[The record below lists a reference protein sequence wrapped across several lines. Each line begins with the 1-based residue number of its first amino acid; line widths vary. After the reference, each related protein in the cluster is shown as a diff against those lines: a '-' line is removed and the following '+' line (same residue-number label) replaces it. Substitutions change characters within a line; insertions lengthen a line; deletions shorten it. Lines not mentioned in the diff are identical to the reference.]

1 MKYAIIFAATAAA
14 HQVYGGYGEDAH
26 SSVQPSTTA
35 TPIGYTTVVP
45 GYGKQPVTV
54 TTQNQA
60 YPTCVSPAYGDKGC
74 AKWGEDTYVS
84 TVIKD
89 YDNNYATVTN
99 TEQPVVVYHTKTTIT
114 HSATGTGGYAAPT
127 GTASKNGTAGCWY
140 ELYEKIE
147 EVPYKNLGPK
157 ALPGYGGSGLYTK
170 GDKEQPVHVK
180 EYKGGKWSE
189 YEHVYSYGQP
199 KPEVKVYEKPGVY
212 VVPSKDMV
220 VDHPIDHPAEAT
232 TTAKAGETCTYG
244 GQSVTA
250 TETGYITAPY
260 AGYKTKVEG
269 DKTMTETVIEY
280 TTIYASTTGTYEVTK
295 PTTTVYDHDTEVTYP
310 TAQHYDAGVYHQPAQ
325 TVTITS
331 AGQAYTCEYEK
342 TKATP
347 SPMVPGH
354 GKTYGGNSY
363 GSYPAQNSS
372 SVAYGSYPAAS
383 TPAAYGSY
391 PAASSPAAYE
401 HSYPA
406 VSSPVAYGSYPAASS
421 PAAVHS
427 KPAHYGGNNY
437 GGNNYGA
444 YSASTMSTVPVQAY
458 STPAAHYPVG
468 STSSAPAEYY
478 GSSASSTPCESSTV
492 PAASKTQPAG
502 YPASSSPAA
511 YGSYPAAS
519 SPAAYDSYPAASSP
533 AAYQP
538 APAVSSPAA
547 YGSYPAASSPAA
559 YGSYP
564 AASSPAAYQPA
575 PAASSP
581 AAYGSYP
588 AASSPAAYQP
598 APAVSTPAAYQPAA
612 TPTPAAYEST
622 PSNEYS
628 SGSQA
633 YGSSDKPSESY
644 SDYDSY

>member
-14 HQVYGGYGEDAH
+14 HQAYGGYGADAH

-54 TTQNQA
+54 TAQNQA
-60 YPTCVSPAYGDKGC
+60 YPTCVSAAYGDKSC

-189 YEHVYSYGQP
+189 YNHVYSYGEP

-220 VDHPIDHPAEAT
+220 VDHPVDHPAEAT

-250 TETGYITAPY
+250 TQTGYITAPY

-269 DKTMTETVIEY
+269 GKTMTETVIEY

-363 GSYPAQNSS
+363 GSYPAHNSS
-372 SVAYGSYPAAS
+372 SVAYPTAS
-383 TPAAYGSY
+383 TPA
-391 PAASSPAAYE
+391 
-401 HSYPA
+401 
-406 VSSPVAYGSYPAASS
+406 AYGSYPAASS

-444 YSASTMSTVPVQAY
+444 HSASTLSTVPVQAY
-458 STPAAHYPVG
+458 STPAAHYPA
-468 STSSAPAEYY
+468 SSSPAAYEHSYPAVSSPAAY
-478 GSSASSTPCESSTV
+478 GSH
-492 PAASKTQPAG
+492 PAA
-502 YPASSSPAA
+502 SSPAA

-519 SPAAYDSYPAASSP
+519 SPAAYQPAPAVSSPAAYGSYPAASSPAAYQPAPAVSSP

-564 AASSPAAYQPA
+564 AASSPAASSPA
-575 PAASSP
+575 ASSPAASSP
-581 AAYGSYP
+581 AAYQPAP

-598 APAVSTPAAYQPAA
+598 APAVSTPVAYQPAA
-612 TPTPAAYEST
+612 TPTPATYENT
-622 PSNEYS
+622 PSNNEYS
-628 SGSQA
+628 SGSEA
-633 YGSSDKPSESY
+633 YGSSEKPSESY
-644 SDYDSY
+644 SDYAAY

>member
-391 PAASSPAAYE
+391 PAASSPAAYGSYPAASSPAAYE

-444 YSASTMSTVPVQAY
+444 YSASTMSTVP
-458 STPAAHYPVG
+458 
-468 STSSAPAEYY
+468 
-478 GSSASSTPCESSTV
+478 
-492 PAASKTQPAG
+492 
-502 YPASSSPAA
+502 
-511 YGSYPAAS
+511 
-519 SPAAYDSYPAASSP
+519 
-533 AAYQP
+533 P

>member
-444 YSASTMSTVPVQAY
+444 YSASTMSTVP
-458 STPAAHYPVG
+458 
-468 STSSAPAEYY
+468 
-478 GSSASSTPCESSTV
+478 
-492 PAASKTQPAG
+492 
-502 YPASSSPAA
+502 
-511 YGSYPAAS
+511 
-519 SPAAYDSYPAASSP
+519 
-533 AAYQP
+533 P

>member
-14 HQVYGGYGEDAH
+14 HQAYGGYGADAH
-26 SSVQPSTTA
+26 SSVEPSTTA
-35 TPIGYTTVVP
+35 TPVGYTTVVP

-60 YPTCVSPAYGDKGC
+60 YPTCVTPAYGEKDC

-189 YEHVYSYGQP
+189 YDHVYSYGEP

-220 VDHPIDHPAEAT
+220 VDHPVDHPAEAT

-250 TETGYITAPY
+250 TQTGYITAPY

-269 DKTMTETVIEY
+269 GKTMTETVIEY

-354 GKTYGGNSY
+354 GKTYGGSNY
-363 GSYPAQNSS
+363 GSYPAHNSS
-372 SVAYGSYPAAS
+372 SIAYEHSYPASSSPAA
-383 TPAAYGSY
+383 PAAYGSY
-391 PAASSPAAYE
+391 PAASSPA
-401 HSYPA
+401 
-406 VSSPVAYGSYPAASS
+406 AYGSYPAASS

-427 KPAHYGGNNY
+427 KPAHY

-468 STSSAPAEYY
+468 STSSAPVEHY
-478 GSSASSTPCESSTV
+478 GSSASSTPCESSTA
-492 PAASKTQPAG
+492 PAAYKTQPAG

-511 YGSYPAAS
+511 YEHSYPVVSSPAAYGSHPAAS
-519 SPAAYDSYPAASSP
+519 SPAAYGSYPAASSP

-559 YGSYP
+559 Y
-564 AASSPAAYQPA
+564 QP
-575 PAASSP
+575 ASSP

-588 AASSPAAYQP
+588 AASSSAAYQP
-598 APAVSTPAAYQPAA
+598 APAVSTPVAYQPAA
-612 TPTPAAYEST
+612 TPTPAAYENT
-622 PSNEYS
+622 PSNNEYS
-628 SGSQA
+628 SGSGA
-633 YGSSDKPSESY
+633 YGSGDKSSESY
-644 SDYDSY
+644 SNYAAY

>member
-14 HQVYGGYGEDAH
+14 HQAYGGYGADAH
-26 SSVQPSTTA
+26 SSVEPSTTA
-35 TPIGYTTVVP
+35 TPVGYTTVVP

-60 YPTCVSPAYGDKGC
+60 YPTCVTPAYGEKDC

-189 YEHVYSYGQP
+189 YDHVYSYGEP

-220 VDHPIDHPAEAT
+220 VDHPVDHPAEAT

-250 TETGYITAPY
+250 TQTGYITAPY

-269 DKTMTETVIEY
+269 GKTMTETVIEY

-354 GKTYGGNSY
+354 GKTYGGSNY
-363 GSYPAQNSS
+363 GSYPAHNSS
-372 SVAYGSYPAAS
+372 SIAYEHSYPASSSPASYGSHPAAS

-391 PAASSPAAYE
+391 PAASSPAAY
-401 HSYPA
+401 
-406 VSSPVAYGSYPAASS
+406 GSYPAASS

-427 KPAHYGGNNY
+427 KPAHY

-468 STSSAPAEYY
+468 STSSAPVEHY
-478 GSSASSTPCESSTV
+478 GSSASSTPCESSTA
-492 PAASKTQPAG
+492 PAAYKTQPAG

-511 YGSYPAAS
+511 YEHSYPVVSSPAAYGSHPAAS
-519 SPAAYDSYPAASSP
+519 SPAAYGSYPAASSP

-559 YGSYP
+559 Y
-564 AASSPAAYQPA
+564 QP
-575 PAASSP
+575 ASSP

-598 APAVSTPAAYQPAA
+598 APAVSTPVAYQPAA
-612 TPTPAAYEST
+612 TPTPAAYKNT
-622 PSNEYS
+622 PSNNEYS
-628 SGSQA
+628 SGSGA
-633 YGSSDKPSESY
+633 YGSGDKSSESY
-644 SDYDSY
+644 SNYAAY

>member
-14 HQVYGGYGEDAH
+14 HQAYGGYGADAH
-26 SSVQPSTTA
+26 SSAQPSTTA
-35 TPIGYTTVVP
+35 TPIGYTTVNP

-60 YPTCVSPAYGDKGC
+60 YPTCVSAAYGDKNC

-114 HSATGTGGYAAPT
+114 HSATGTGSYAAPT
-127 GTASKNGTAGCWY
+127 GAASKNGTAGCWY

-180 EYKGGKWSE
+180 EYKGGKWTE
-189 YEHVYSYGQP
+189 YNHVYSYGEP
-199 KPEVKVYEKPGVY
+199 KPEVKVYEKPGIY

-220 VDHPIDHPAEAT
+220 VDHPVDHPAEAT

-250 TETGYITAPY
+250 TQTGYITAPY

-269 DKTMTETVIEY
+269 GKTMTETVIEY

-347 SPMVPGH
+347 SPVVPGH
-354 GKTYGGNSY
+354 GKTYGGNNY
-363 GSYPAQNSS
+363 GSSPAHNSS

-383 TPAAYGSY
+383 TPAAYGSH
-391 PAASSPAAYE
+391 PAASSPAAY
-401 HSYPA
+401 A
-406 VSSPVAYGSYPAASS
+406 ASSPAAYGSYPAASS

-427 KPAHYGGNNY
+427 KPAQYGGNNY

-444 YSASTMSTVPVQAY
+444 HSASTLSTVPVQAY

-468 STSSAPAEYY
+468 STSSAPAEHY
-478 GSSASSTPCESSTV
+478 GSSASSTPCESSTA
-492 PAASKTQPAG
+492 PAAYNTQPAG
-502 YPASSSPAA
+502 HPASSSPAA

-519 SPAAYDSYPAASSP
+519 SPAAYQPAPAVSSPAAAYGSYPAASSP

-547 YGSYPAASSPAA
+547 YGSYPAASSPAVH
-559 YGSYP
+559 
-564 AASSPAAYQPA
+564 
-575 PAASSP
+575 
-581 AAYGSYP
+581 GSYP

-598 APAVSTPAAYQPAA
+598 APAVSTPVAYQPAA
-612 TPTPAAYEST
+612 TPTPAAHDKT
-622 PSNEYS
+622 PSNNQYS
-628 SGSQA
+628 SGSNA
-633 YGSSDKPSESY
+633 YGSNEKPSDSY
-644 SDYDSY
+644 SNYASY

>member
-14 HQVYGGYGEDAH
+14 HQAYGGYGADAH
-26 SSVQPSTTA
+26 SSVEPSTTA

-54 TTQNQA
+54 TTQHQA
-60 YPTCVSPAYGDKGC
+60 YPTCVTPAYGDKGC

-127 GTASKNGTAGCWY
+127 GTASKNGTADCWY

-157 ALPGYGGSGLYTK
+157 ALPGYSGSGLYTK

-189 YEHVYSYGQP
+189 YEHVYSHGEP

-220 VDHPIDHPAEAT
+220 VDHPVDHPAEAT

-250 TETGYITAPY
+250 TQTGYITAPY

-354 GKTYGGNSY
+354 GKAYGGNSY
-363 GSYPAQNSS
+363 GSYPAHNSS
-372 SVAYGSYPAAS
+372 SIAYGSYPAAS
-383 TPAAYGSY
+383 TPAAHGSY
-391 PAASSPAAYE
+391 PAASSPA
-401 HSYPA
+401 
-406 VSSPVAYGSYPAASS
+406 AYGSYPAASS

-437 GGNNYGA
+437 GA

-458 STPAAHYPVG
+458 STPAA
-468 STSSAPAEYY
+468 
-478 GSSASSTPCESSTV
+478 
-492 PAASKTQPAG
+492 Q

-511 YGSYPAAS
+511 YEHSYPVVS
-519 SPAAYDSYPAASSP
+519 SPAAYGSYPAASSP

-559 YGSYP
+559 YENTPAAYEPAPAASTPAAYENTPAAYEPAPVASTPAAYDSYP
-564 AASSPAAYQPA
+564 AVSSPAAYEAA
-575 PAASSP
+575 PAASTP
-581 AAYGSYP
+581 AAYENT
-588 AASSPAAYQP
+588 PAAYEP
-598 APAVSTPAAYQPAA
+598 APVVSTPAAYENTPAAYEPAA
-612 TPTPAAYEST
+612 TPTPAAYENT

-628 SGSQA
+628 SGSEA
-633 YGSSDKPSESY
+633 YGSSEKPSESY
-644 SDYDSY
+644 SDYAAY